1 MPTDKLDSS
10 LSDQCCPDTDPDI
23 FVFKHFDNSSS
34 SNVELPMLS
43 SVMMRPLYLENSAWI
58 GHIPFAFWIIEAQK
72 PHILVELGVYYGVSY
87 FAFCQAVERL
97 GLDASCFAVDTWK
110 GDEHAG
116 YYDESVYEQFK
127 RYNDF
132 HYSEFS
138 FLIRNSFDNAK
149 DYFTDGTIDLLHIDG
164 LHTYEAVKHDFENW
178 LPKLSSRAI
187 VLFHDS
193 NVREREF
200 GVFKFVQ
207 ELRDTY
213 PSFEF
218 MHGHGLSVFGVGRN
232 QDSVFDNLFKMKD
245 HDRNKANISKVFGLL
260 GKSCVDAHHLNVRT
274 DKLSSSERLS
284 KKLESEIQ
292 KLRENQEKLLPR
304 LQLADQAQER
314 IAGIEKESQIQ
325 VAIIQDKLQTF
336 QEQLLA
342 EQKFNERL
350 LVQIERCNQ
359 EVQEREAAE
368 TKLRDQIA
376 AQDTALAQLKTQA
389 AQQADQAK
397 AEREGLLVEREA
409 AETKLR
415 DQIAAQDTALTQLK
429 TQAAQQADQAKAE
442 REGLLVEREAAETK
456 LRDQIAAQD
465 TALAQL
471 KTQAAQQADQ
481 AKAEREGLLVEREA
495 AETKLRDQIAAQ
507 DTALTQLKT
516 QAAQQADQA
525 KAEREGLL
533 VEREAAETKLRDQI
547 AAQDTALAQL
557 KTQAAQQAD
566 QAKAEREGLL
576 VEREAAET
584 KLRDQ
589 IAAQD
594 TALTQLK
601 TQAAQQADQA
611 KAEREGL
618 LVEREAAETK
628 LRDQIAAQDTA
639 LAQLVTAHRVWTIFS

>member
-397 AEREGLLVEREA
+397 AEIKNLRIEIARLTDAHEQDLKIVYGNFEELKIENDKLKIDIRDRFCEVAMLTSRLEVLRGIEAECEILKKDFSRNCEKLTVLEKENAQYPSKIELIVRDLFKLFGACLDNGYLLREKISDQIRDANFFDSSWYLLVN
-409 AETKLR
+409 K
-415 DQIAAQDTALTQLK
+415 DVSIAGIDPLSHFLSYGMK
-429 TQAAQQADQAKAE
+429 
-442 REGLLVEREAAETK
+442 EGRLPCDLNAFVSK
-456 LRDQIAAQD
+456 
-465 TALAQL
+465 
-471 KTQAAQQADQ
+471 KM
-481 AKAEREGLLVEREA
+481 
-495 AETKLRDQIAAQ
+495 
-507 DTALTQLKT
+507 
-516 QAAQQADQA
+516 
-525 KAEREGLL
+525 
-533 VEREAAETKLRDQI
+533 
-547 AAQDTALAQL
+547 
-557 KTQAAQQAD
+557 
-566 QAKAEREGLL
+566 
-576 VEREAAET
+576 
-584 KLRDQ
+584 
-589 IAAQD
+589 
-594 TALTQLK
+594 
-601 TQAAQQADQA
+601 
-611 KAEREGL
+611 
-618 LVEREAAETK
+618 
-628 LRDQIAAQDTA
+628 
-639 LAQLVTAHRVWTIFS
+639 

>member
-442 REGLLVEREAAETK
+442 IKNLRIEIARLTDAHEQDLKIVYGNFEELKIENDKLKIDIRDRFCEVAMLTSRLEVLRGIEAECEILKKDFSRNCEKLTVLEKENAQYPSKIELIVRDLFKLFGACLDNGYLLREKISDQIRDANFFDSSWYLLVNK
-456 LRDQIAAQD
+456 DVSIAGID
-465 TALAQL
+465 PLSHFL
-471 KTQAAQQADQ
+471 SYGMK
-481 AKAEREGLLVEREA
+481 EGRLPCDLNAFVS
-495 AETKLRDQIAAQ
+495 K
-507 DTALTQLKT
+507 KM
-516 QAAQQADQA
+516 
-525 KAEREGLL
+525 
-533 VEREAAETKLRDQI
+533 
-547 AAQDTALAQL
+547 
-557 KTQAAQQAD
+557 
-566 QAKAEREGLL
+566 
-576 VEREAAET
+576 
-584 KLRDQ
+584 
-589 IAAQD
+589 
-594 TALTQLK
+594 
-601 TQAAQQADQA
+601 
-611 KAEREGL
+611 
-618 LVEREAAETK
+618 
-628 LRDQIAAQDTA
+628 
-639 LAQLVTAHRVWTIFS
+639 